1 MGFTSSMFSSLIGI
15 LAVSEI
21 ISITIQLIFILFEI
35 YIIIKIF
42 DKARQPIWLAIIPIV
57 NRATLLKIAN
67 MSPWWA
73 ILTIFS
79 IICNFIKLPLIAL
92 IVSILELIIFG
103 IVINVK
109 LAKSFDYSLL
119 FAIGMMIFPWVFYSI
134 LAFGDSK
141 YIGTKEQRE
150 NLDNVFK
157 LKGKKNSD
165 YVPKSDFF
173 RD

>member
-1 MGFTSSMFSSLIGI
+1 MGFTTSMFSSLIGI

-21 ISITIQLIFILFEI
+21 ISITIQLMFIFFEI
-35 YIIIKIF
+35 YIIIRIF
-42 DKARQPIWLAIIPIV
+42 DKAKQPMWLAFIPIIS
-57 NRATLLKIAN
+57 RATLLKIAN
-67 MSPWWA
+67 MNPWWC
-73 ILTIFS
+73 ILSIFS
-79 IICNFIKLPLIAL
+79 IVCNFIEPSLVTL

-103 IVINVK
+103 VVINVK

-119 FAIGMMIFPWVFYSI
+119 FAIGMMIFPWIFYAI